1 MYGLMAWLVI
11 LLLPTA
17 AVAGEIPYSAIV
29 LDLSGTVTA
38 TRLGKSRPLDL
49 GSVLYSQE
57 MVETAAGAWL
67 IINYLESGDEEQWP
81 GGLKFSVG
89 KTQTDSV
96 PPQVKRLNRTLVLP
110 PLESPATARLYPG
123 GVSID
128 LPPTGAV
135 RMRGSK
141 PLATLGVKGLSNSA
155 TLEERPTFGWDACN
169 GAERYRVDLYLS
181 GGDKPL
187 WHRTVKGTA
196 LPYPLEPSLAWG
208 RTYVW
213 EVQALKGG
221 KVIAQRR
228 SCFSLPGQPDIAPL
242 QAQKERH
249 AALVA
254 NHPKDIPNRLA
265 FIFFLEAHHLYDE
278 AAAQC
283 AILRKARPDS
293 QAVQNREE
301 RLKQL
306 RNAPCQ

>member
-1 MYGLMAWLVI
+1 MYGLMAWLII

-67 IINYLESGDEEQWP
+67 TINYLESGDEEQWP

-96 PPQVKRLNRTLVLP
+96 PPQVKRLNRKLVLP
-110 PLESPATARLYPG
+110 TLESPDTGRLWAG
-123 GVSID
+123 GVSTH

-208 RTYVW
+208 RTYDLGGASL
-213 EVQALKGG
+213 ERRKGYRP
-221 KVIAQRR
+221 KAQL
-228 SCFSLPGQPDIAPL
+228 FFAPGSTGYCAAPGP
-242 QAQKERH
+242 KR
-249 AALVA
+249 AARGA
-254 NHPKDIPNRLA
+254 GGESP
-265 FIFFLEAHHLYDE
+265 
-278 AAAQC
+278 
-283 AILRKARPDS
+283 
-293 QAVQNREE
+293 
-301 RLKQL
+301 
-306 RNAPCQ
+306 